1 MFIRAAVLVG
11 LCACLLGL
19 LDYVVTPSY
28 PVPARNGSA
37 VLITGAST
45 GIGLDAAG
53 VLAEQGFRVYAG
65 VRSEKA
71 KEELKR
77 RVPGAGAVV
86 PVILDV
92 TLEDTV
98 VAVAR
103 FIQEEQLPLVGLV
116 NCAGLSRRL
125 PLELEPM
132 EAVKELYE
140 VNVFG
145 VTRVVQYFLEM
156 LRSSKGRIINIG
168 SVAALLPHRG
178 SSSYSGSKAALE
190 MISDTLRLE
199 LAPWEISVSLIEP
212 GYVKTPLAAKS
223 MGDNAPWRQVDPVK
237 RQLYEDWI
245 YNLDGSR
252 QQAHDL
258 APGPE
263 VTSAAIL
270 DALTNPKPKTRY
282 VVANVKHFPA
292 WTLTTLA
299 WLLPDRIKDMIV
311 KRF

>member
-1 MFIRAAVLVG
+1 MFFRAAVLVG

-19 LDYVVTPSY
+19 LDYVVAPNY
-28 PVPARNGSA
+28 PVPESGGA

-45 GIGLDAAG
+45 GIGLHAAS
-53 VLAEQGFRVYAG
+53 VLAENGFRVYAG

-71 KEELKR
+71 KEEVKKM
-77 RVPGAGAVV
+77 VPGGAVV

-98 VAVAR
+98 VTAAR
-103 FIQEEQLPLVGLV
+103 FIQEEQRPLVGLV

-145 VTRVVQYFLEM
+145 VTRVVQHFLEM
-156 LRSSKGRIINIG
+156 LRCSKGRIINIG

-190 MISDTLRLE
+190 MITDTLRLE
-199 LAPWEISVSLIEP
+199 LAPWEISVSIVEP
-212 GYVKTPLAAKS
+212 GYVKTPLAAKQ

-237 RQLYEDWI
+237 RQWYQDWI
-245 YNLDGSR
+245 DSADRSR

-270 DALTNPKPKTRY
+270 DALRNPKPKTRY

-299 WLLPDRIKDMIV
+299 WLLPDRIKDLIV
-311 KRF
+311 KKF